1 MAPAGEEVE
10 KLPIF
15 QKFRAGKRCN
25 VRQRAVEEAVR
36 NRNGKKMAAGVTF
49 EPTVSET
56 RF

>member
-25 VRQRAVEEAVR
+25 VWQRAVEKLSEIET
-36 NRNGKKMAAGVTF
+36 KKRMAEREGF
-49 EPTVSET
+49 EPSIPGRV
-56 RF
+56 